1 MFRSLV
7 ISIFILFA
15 SPSSAQYNIKRLME
29 EGRSSL
35 NNGYYIIS
43 LDIFRRIVALKPNL
57 YEAWYLMALSKYHLE
72 DYKGAY
78 EDCQKAL
85 ELQPYIADIYDLYG
99 LICIHEEKYDNAVD
113 AYTKAIKIN
122 SDNQE
127 LWFNRAYSLYMKGS
141 LREASLQLSSIL
153 KRWPD
158 LSVAQTLL
166 NDIKSGRK
174 PIRKTSQDTES
185 KYLKFRPSKSVPW
198 LLRCKDKGLRL

>member
-43 LDIFRRIVALKPNL
+43 LDIFRLIVALKPNL

-185 KYLKFRPSKSVPW
+185 KYLKFSPSKSVPW
-198 LLRCKDKGLRL
+198 LLRWKDKGLR

>member
-72 DYKGAY
+72 DYRGAY

-185 KYLKFRPSKSVPW
+185 KYLKFSPSKSVPW
-198 LLRCKDKGLRL
+198 LLRWKDKGLR

>member
-127 LWFNRAYSLYMKGS
+127 LWFNRAYSLYMKES

-185 KYLKFRPSKSVPW
+185 KYLKFSPSKSVPW
-198 LLRCKDKGLRL
+198 LLRWKDKGLR

>member
-72 DYKGAY
+72 DYRGAY

-127 LWFNRAYSLYMKGS
+127 LWFSRAYCLYMKGS

-185 KYLKFRPSKSVPW
+185 KYLKFSPSKSVPW
-198 LLRCKDKGLRL
+198 LLRWKDKGLR

>member
-127 LWFNRAYSLYMKGS
+127 RWFNRAYCLYMKGS

-166 NDIKSGRK
+166 KDIKSGRK

-185 KYLKFRPSKSVPW
+185 KYLKFSPSKSVPW
-198 LLRCKDKGLRL
+198 LLRWKDKGLR

>member
-72 DYKGAY
+72 DYRGAY

-127 LWFNRAYSLYMKGS
+127 FWFNRAYCLYMKGS

-185 KYLKFRPSKSVPW
+185 KYLKFSPSKSVPW
-198 LLRCKDKGLRL
+198 LLRWKDKGLR

>member
-185 KYLKFRPSKSVPW
+185 KYLKFSPSKSVPW
-198 LLRCKDKGLRL
+198 LLRWKDKGLR

>member
-99 LICIHEEKYDNAVD
+99 LICIHEEKYDNAVN

-127 LWFNRAYSLYMKGS
+127 LWFNRAYCLYMKGS

-174 PIRKTSQDTES
+174 PIRKTSQNTES
-185 KYLKFRPSKSVPW
+185 KYLKFSPSKSVPW
-198 LLRCKDKGLRL
+198 LLRWKDKGLR

>member
-72 DYKGAY
+72 DYRGAY

-127 LWFNRAYSLYMKGS
+127 FWFNRAYCLYMKGS

-174 PIRKTSQDTES
+174 PIRKTSRDTES
-185 KYLKFRPSKSVPW
+185 KYLKFSPSKSVPW
-198 LLRCKDKGLRL
+198 LLRWKDKGLR

>member
-127 LWFNRAYSLYMKGS
+127 LWFNRVYCLYMKGS

-185 KYLKFRPSKSVPW
+185 KYLKFSPSKSVPW
-198 LLRCKDKGLRL
+198 LLRWKDKGLR